1 MKYILMAGFSGILD
15 RIDKIVKELIQK
27 KKKARLMN
35 TKEKYISNWF
45 STKKKHYKIN
55 EFSFCSV

>member
-1 MKYILMAGFSGILD
+1 MKYILMTGFSGILD

-35 TKEKYISNWF
+35 TKEKDISN
-45 STKKKHYKIN
+45 
-55 EFSFCSV
+55 

>member
-15 RIDKIVKELIQK
+15 RTDKIVKELIQK

-35 TKEKYISNWF
+35 TKEKYISN
-45 STKKKHYKIN
+45 
-55 EFSFCSV
+55 